1 MLRYIAILF
10 ALPLLLSCNEN
21 NEFELSTREVIFS
34 VKQKQTHKT
43 SSRGKSIKDSYISI
57 TRTPINMLV
66 EYRLYMHPNRTRSK
80 LPDLRVDIDIVE
92 WQSFI
97 KSLSELRI
105 NEWKNVYH
113 LDALDDDFDGSG
125 TCWRLEIVSQNA
137 DKSNIFSGCNA
148 YPPNWKE
155 FKKVMTDLETKI
167 KSKAEAK

>member
-1 MLRYIAILF
+1 MPRYIAILF
-10 ALPLLLSCNEN
+10 ALPLLLSRNEN

-34 VKQKQTHKT
+34 MKQELIHTSIGKRVEDNYTSVTKTPTNVFAEHKLYIHPY
-43 SSRGKSIKDSYISI
+43 SS
-57 TRTPINMLV
+57 
-66 EYRLYMHPNRTRSK
+66 RSK

-113 LDALDDDFDGSG
+113 LDELNDDFDGSG

-148 YPPNWKE
+148 YPPNWDE
-155 FKKVMTDLETKI
+155 FIKVMTDFEAKI
-167 KSKAEAK
+167 KSKAGAK